1 MSKEITFRKIEEK
14 DLPFLKQVYKST
26 REEELKMVD
35 WPENQ
40 KEQFITQQFEAQH
53 DYYQQVYH
61 EATFEIILYSGEPAG
76 RLYLWESE
84 KQIRIVDISLLP
96 PFRNRGIGSQIL
108 NQLIKRSE
116 ATSKIVSIHVE
127 CYNPALSLYKRLG
140 FEQKDHTGVYFYMER
155 QPQPRAGNSHCP

>member
-1 MSKEITFRKIEEK
+1 MSQEITFKKIEEN

-53 DYYQQVYH
+53 DYYQQVYN
-61 EATFEIILYSGEPAG
+61 EASFEIILYSGKPAG

-108 NQLIKRSE
+108 NQLIEKSDKNLK
-116 ATSKIVSIHVE
+116 TLSIHVE

-155 QPQPRAGNSHCP
+155 QPHPLAGSRH